1 MNWDESM
8 FYFEETCTGDPDME
22 SDWEDVA
29 YLTEDGIEYAK
40 AVLELRGLSG
50 AEIADLES
58 AIEGDYIDDGR
69 IKTIFQN
76 HASELL

>member
-8 FYFEETCTGDPDME
+8 F
-22 SDWEDVA
+22 DWEEYSYEDPHNGA
-29 YLTEDGIEYAK
+29 ECNHFLTEDGIEYAK

-58 AIEGDYIDDGR
+58 AIEGEYIDDGR

>member
-8 FYFEETCTGDPDME
+8 FAWDEDWDEEDDKCF
-22 SDWEDVA
+22 
-29 YLTEDGIEYAK
+29 LTEEGIEYAK
-40 AVLELRGLSG
+40 AILELRGLTG

-58 AIEGDYIDDGR
+58 AIEGECVEDWR